1 GQQVVHADR
10 WRCAATPVVESIA
23 YRDEIGR
30 DEVDSRESLV
40 ALGRGKLQNRILHR
54 ENGVAT
60 GDLPLAVRPDARE
73 GVAYLDGAENA
84 AGGAQH
90 DRRIVLDRTFVR
102 RSAQLGTSDVGRF
115 LGQVEKHV
123 QPVRTQVT

>member
-1 GQQVVHADR
+1 MHAGR
-10 WRCAATPVVESIA
+10 WRRAATPVIESIA

-30 DEVDSRESLV
+30 GDVGSREYLV
-40 ALGRGKLQNRILHR
+40 ALGRSKLQNPILHR

-60 GDLPLAVRPDARE
+60 SDLPLAVRPDTRE

-102 RSAQLGTSDVGRF
+102 RSAQLSTSDLGRF
-115 LGQVEKHV
+115 PGQVKKHV